1 MAVLKVALL
10 QLAPRETM
18 DETLHKGLSAC
29 REAAA
34 NGADIALFPE
44 VWSHGYD
51 FGDLEDPGVR
61 EAWLAGAVFRSDAF
75 VCEHQALARDAG
87 LAMGLT
93 TLEAYP
99 GAPRNAFCLID
110 AAGAI
115 VLDYAKVHTCGHTME
130 RFCAAGDGFSV
141 VSLATAK
148 GPVDVGAMICFDREF
163 PESARILALQGAEL
177 VLVPNCCNIEA
188 HRIAQMKTRAFENKI
203 AVAMTN
209 YPAGHPEANGRS
221 LAVVPMAF
229 AAGGEDNGQGHLSR
243 DVDPRGR
250 AGGGRLLLR
259 FRPRRDPR
267 LSPQRDLGRQL
278 PPARRLRRAC
288 RHGARRRLPAGP
300 HRALGLPA

>member
-10 QLAPRETM
+10 QLAAGETL

-51 FGDLEDPGVR
+51 FGDLEDPVVR

-87 LAMGLT
+87 LAIGLT
-93 TLEAYP
+93 TLEADP

-115 VLDYAKVHTCGHTME
+115 VLEYAKVHTCGHAME

-163 PESARILALQGAEL
+163 PESTRTLALQGAEL
-177 VLVPNCCNIEA
+177 VLVPNCYNIEA

-221 LAVVPMAF
+221 LGVVPMAF
-229 AAGGEDNGQGHLSR
+229 AAGGEGNGQGTYRETLI
-243 DVDPRGR
+243 
-250 AGGGRLLLR
+250 LE
-259 FRPRRDPR
+259 
-267 LSPQRDLGRQL
+267 
-278 PPARRLRRAC
+278 
-288 RHGARRRLPAGP
+288 AGP
-300 HRALGLPA
+300 EQGIYYCEFDLDEIRDYRRNAIWGANFRRPDAYGALVDAAPTGDFLPDRIVH